1 MGIVGAILGDIA
13 GSPFEFQWDSE
24 SLQKRRTIPY
34 ELFSEQCKITDDSIL
49 SIACMDA
56 CLSDK
61 NFAASYRT
69 FGLSYPASYGGQFGT
84 WLYLHQMGP
93 YKSYGNG
100 SAMRVSFV
108 GEHYPMN
115 EVSSMAKASAEVT
128 HNHEE
133 GIKGAVVVATC
144 IRMAE
149 DDATKEDI
157 LAYAISQ
164 YNTTDNYYPYRYGCD
179 RPYQDYYDDT
189 TMDETCM
196 TAVPIAIRCFYESTS
211 FESCMR
217 MIHCLVCDT
226 DTIGAIAGSICESYY
241 KNCMGSKQADMA
253 ILYRYLPSELYAQVA
268 KVRGF
273 LEDGSDVFV
282 NASPSKSQNLPRKK
296 KSKGIPIILQR
307 FLFLFVKKNK

>member
-1 MGIVGAILGDIA
+1 MGIVGAILGDIS
-13 GSPFEFQWDSE
+13 GSPFEFQWDSA
-24 SLQKRRTIPY
+24 SINFRRYQKY
-34 ELFSEQCKITDDSIL
+34 ELFSNKCMATDDSIL
-49 SIACMDA
+49 SIAAMNA
-56 CLSDK
+56 CLTDG
-61 NFAASYRT
+61 NFERAYREY
-69 FGLSYPASYGGQFGT
+69 GLTYPASYGGRFGT

-93 YKSYGNG
+93 YNSYGNG
-100 SAMRVSFV
+100 SAMRVSFI
-108 GEHYPMN
+108 GEHYPMD
-115 EVSSMAKASAEVT
+115 EVASMAKASAEVT

-149 DDATKEDI
+149 DNATKEDI

-164 YNTTDNYYPYRYGCD
+164 YNTTDNHYPYRYGCD

-189 TMDETCM
+189 KMDETCM
-196 TAVPIAIRCFYESTS
+196 ASVPIAIRCFYESTS
-211 FESCMR
+211 FENCMR
-217 MIHCLVCDT
+217 MINCLVCDT

-241 KNCMGSKQADMA
+241 KNCMGSKQEDMA

-273 LEDGSDVFV
+273 LEDGSDVV
-282 NASPSKSQNLPRKK
+282 TNPSQMKNQNLPSKK
-296 KSKGIPIILQR
+296 KPKGIPMILQR